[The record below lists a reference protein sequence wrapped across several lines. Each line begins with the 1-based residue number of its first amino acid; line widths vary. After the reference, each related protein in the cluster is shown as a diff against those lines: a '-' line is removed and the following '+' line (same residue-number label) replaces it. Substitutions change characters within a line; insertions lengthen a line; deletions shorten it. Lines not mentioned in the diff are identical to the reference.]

1 MVGEREKEGEWKK
14 GFFFQSF
21 FVSLSCFQPSKPPHT
36 KKIEKNSNTVGK
48 ATGRVTLALGD
59 EGLLVLVDEAEPPV
73 AVWTSGPHGL
83 KALFES
89 VKSGATHLAER
100 AAYYSSAAYTESK
113 AKSAEIIEK
122 AKTHGEAAYAKV
134 RQSEEGEGFPF
145 FSSSFRIFFTC
156 VGGKEGIRRRKT
168 HPLSPSVSSSFS
180 KTGRRGHHQG
190 PGRRGRL
197 RRQGQGRRRRRG
209 ARGDGEGQGGRG
221 QGRRCDPLRDSFF
234 FLWEFFFP

>member
-1 MVGEREKEGEWKK
+1 MCP
-14 GFFFQSF
+14 FLASNPQNH
-21 FVSLSCFQPSKPPHT
+21 HT
-36 KKIEKNSNTVGK
+36 RKKIEKNSNTVGK

-145 FSSSFRIFFTC
+145 FLRVFGFFLRAS
-156 VGGKEGIRRRKT
+156 EARKASEEEKLT
-168 HPLSPSVSSSFS
+168 LSLPLSLLLFQKQAAEATTKALDV
-180 KTGRRGHHQG
+180 
-190 PGRRGRL
+190 
-197 RRQGQGRRRRRG
+197 
-209 ARGDGEGQGGRG
+209 AGDYAGKAKDAAADAAHAATEKAKEVAAKV
-221 QGRRCDPLRDSFF
+221 DAAIH
-234 FLWEFFFP
+234 

>member
-1 MVGEREKEGEWKK
+1 VEE

-145 FSSSFRIFFTC
+145 SSSSFRIFLRAS
-156 VGGKEGIRRRKT
+156 ESRKASEEEKLT
-168 HPLSPSVSSSFS
+168 LSLPLSLLLFQKQAAEATTKALDV
-180 KTGRRGHHQG
+180 
-190 PGRRGRL
+190 
-197 RRQGQGRRRRRG
+197 
-209 ARGDGEGQGGRG
+209 AGDYAGKAKDAAADAAHAATEKAKEVAAKV
-221 QGRRCDPLRDSFF
+221 DAAIH
-234 FLWEFFFP
+234 